1 MYENNEKYGK
11 IKNSIENIEK
21 YIKYRKYIQ
30 KSTKYLQESF
40 CSRDFL
46 LVAYLNF
53 LLFYLERSEIR
64 GNILVPH
71 LFSSY
76 IVHSVH
82 VYSKVTFDFYFIH
95 YYFNLLILDFR
106 IIW

>member
-1 MYENNEKYGK
+1 MKNNEKYGK

-21 YIKYRKYIQ
+21 YIKYRKYTQ
-30 KSTKYLQESF
+30 KSTKYLQKSF

-64 GNILVPH
+64 GNILVSY
-71 LFSSY
+71 LFSSC

-82 VYSKVTFDFYFIH
+82 VF
-95 YYFNLLILDFR
+95 LLVK
-106 IIW
+106 